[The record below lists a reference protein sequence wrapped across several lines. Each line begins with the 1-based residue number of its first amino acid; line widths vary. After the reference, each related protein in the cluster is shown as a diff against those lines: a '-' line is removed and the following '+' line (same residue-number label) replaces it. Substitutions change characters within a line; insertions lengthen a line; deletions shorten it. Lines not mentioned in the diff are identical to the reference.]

1 MKTFLKLFSIAL
13 IAITLTACGKAKLDT
28 TSKEAMNESSKKV
41 MAELSPED
49 QERFQMTLL
58 SIYMS
63 KALSNL
69 DNPKEAEKAM
79 LEVNADL
86 NGKTA
91 EEIFEYAEKLKE
103 EKSK

>member
-63 KALSNL
+63 QALSNL
-69 DNPKEAEKAM
+69 DNPEDAEKAI
-79 LEVNADL
+79 LEVNAEL

-91 EEIFEYAEKLKE
+91 EEVFKYAEELKK
-103 EKSK
+103 EKSE

>member
-1 MKTFLKLFSIAL
+1 MKTFFKLFVIAL

-28 TSKEAMNESSKKV
+28 SSKEAMNESSKKV

-58 SIYMS
+58 TIYMS

-69 DNPKEAEKAM
+69 NNPEEAEKAM
-79 LEVNADL
+79 LEVNDEL

-91 EEIFEYAEKLKE
+91 EEIFKYAEKLQKE
-103 EKSK
+103 ANK